1 MSIQKALEDTKK
13 LNSRERALLAHC
25 LISSLET
32 EQDDG
37 VDDAWFQLAE
47 KRIKELRSGAV
58 TAMTWQE
65 IKQQVKG

>member
-13 LNSRERALLAHC
+13 LNSRERALLARC

-32 EQDDG
+32 ELDSD

-47 KRIKELRSGAV
+47 KRVKELQSGAV
-58 TAMTWQE
+58 KPMTWQE